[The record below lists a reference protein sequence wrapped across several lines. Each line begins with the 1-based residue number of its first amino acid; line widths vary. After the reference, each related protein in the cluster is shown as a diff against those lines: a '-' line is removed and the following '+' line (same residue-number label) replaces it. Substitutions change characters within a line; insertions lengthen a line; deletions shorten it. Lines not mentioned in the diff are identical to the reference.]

1 MKRGLDAFS
10 PLQIAA
16 LRISIAGLVM
26 LPLVI
31 GKAKEIPRDKW
42 KYIFAIGLLG
52 NAIPAFLFPLA
63 ETQISSASTA
73 ILNVI
78 SPVFTLLLGL
88 FFFGFT
94 FKTRQIYG
102 VIIGFAGAL
111 VLLLMGGGELDFGKH
126 ISYSMLV
133 VIATV
138 LYGLTTNIMKR
149 HLNEISALYA
159 TGFALLIVSVPY
171 WIYLLGFSDIYT
183 TFETQPKA
191 WASLG
196 YISILA
202 ALGTSLALFLFYQ
215 LVQRTS
221 TIFSAS
227 VTYMIPI
234 VALGWG
240 LLDGETI
247 NFWEVMGMIVIMAGV
262 YLVNSK

>member
-16 LRISIAGLVM
+16 LRISLAGLVM
-26 LPLVI
+26 APLVM
-31 GKAKEIPRDKW
+31 GSVKKVPKDKW
-42 KYIFAIGLLG
+42 KFIFMIGLLG

-63 ETQISSASTA
+63 ETQISSASTG

-88 FFFGFT
+88 WFFGFS
-94 FKTRQIYG
+94 FSNKQIYG
-102 VIIGFAGAL
+102 VILGFLGAL

-133 VIATV
+133 VAATV

-149 HLNEISALYA
+149 NLNEVSPLYA
-159 TGFALLIVSVPY
+159 TGFALLFVSIPY
-171 WIYLLGFSDIYT
+171 WIYLLGFSDIQQVM
-183 TFETQPKA
+183 ETNPQA

-196 YISILA
+196 YVSILA
-202 ALGTSLALFLFYQ
+202 IMGTSLALFLFYQ
-215 LVQRTS
+215 LVQQTS
-221 TIFSAS
+221 TIFSAT
-227 VTYMIPI
+227 VTYLIPI

-247 NFWEVMGMIVIMAGV
+247 NFWEVIGMLVIMSGV